1 MTESEFRGAV
11 ASWFIRG
18 ERSVMDC
25 ERWMRGTGFSSAM
38 AAMGCDRET
47 ARRALALLYI
57 HRERNDIL
65 DDDQPLDKVLGRLVA
80 GLAQRLEE
88 GETMERIVGAVARAK
103 PVFQAWKAR
112 DKSTVIHFLADEA
125 VRKRLQGADDAS
137 ETMAMLKAIAGDEV
151 HASVEARCRRAVDVF
166 ENGTRVT
173 TMEGLQQTV
182 AQTVERAFWDAA
194 REKVVAGDIEP
205 IFDTLTHAKD
215 CVDALLG
222 NAPTTRE
229 QFDDRFDVQWIRQR
243 ADRGTLS
250 RQDVANLCVYLAE
263 QVGRMQA
270 PADDAEVQPWVAAV
284 RQEAEEESSLTD
296 YLPSVLFVVRDAIH
310 HLRKVYQ
317 RLKRE

>member
-25 ERWMRGTGFSSAM
+25 ERWMRGTGYSSAM

-151 HASVEARCRRAVDVF
+151 RQRRGPVQAGSGCLGERDTGHDHGRFAANRRAD
-166 ENGTRVT
+166 GGARVLGRCPR
-173 TMEGLQQTV
+173 EG
-182 AQTVERAFWDAA
+182 
-194 REKVVAGDIEP
+194 
-205 IFDTLTHAKD
+205 
-215 CVDALLG
+215 
-222 NAPTTRE
+222 
-229 QFDDRFDVQWIRQR
+229 
-243 ADRGTLS
+243 
-250 RQDVANLCVYLAE
+250 
-263 QVGRMQA
+263 GR
-270 PADDAEVQPWVAAV
+270 W
-284 RQEAEEESSLTD
+284 
-296 YLPSVLFVVRDAIH
+296 
-310 HLRKVYQ
+310 
-317 RLKRE
+317 